1 MSRESSAKSFWWC
14 WCGISPCSDNWWKHT
29 VNYLS
34 IMLLLFY
41 NKCTHYI
48 LYLWWMQ
55 LSKQVSKQ
63 ASSWIGPSS
72 TPEIDTIKGFVS
84 TNSCWN
90 LWCCVLSIKC
100 KTQCGIVEYS
110 NRPHQLF
117 NILWVSMRN
126 IFHRDRILY
135 VCYVIGKSAPANIVR
150 DFCEAFHI
158 NALYILLLTTV
169 DTIAAITTVL
179 FLFNCRW
186 LYCCCC
192 GCHCCRFSWKITNIV
207 ANRHDFNRTN
217 VQVHTLRL
225 KSLQP
230 NHAYKHKLDTFNCIH
245 SVIGSTTPESSWR
258 STYIYIF

>member
-135 VCYVIGKSAPANIVR
+135 VLRYWKICTGKHSTWFLRSISYKRIVYFVVDYCWYHCCYHHGVVLVQLSLTV
-150 DFCEAFHI
+150 
-158 NALYILLLTTV
+158 LLL
-169 DTIAAITTVL
+169 L
-179 FLFNCRW
+179 
-186 LYCCCC
+186 
-192 GCHCCRFSWKITNIV
+192 
-207 ANRHDFNRTN
+207 
-217 VQVHTLRL
+217 LRL
-225 KSLQP
+225 PLLPFQLENNKYRCKS
-230 NHAYKHKLDTFNCIH
+230 TRF
-245 SVIGSTTPESSWR
+245 
-258 STYIYIF
+258 